1 MPAAIKPADKRLRP
15 TPPNPQRSEPPR
27 RSCRNERLR
36 PALARMDKLFLA
48 VVVSGLLVLVTA
60 AGLYALSKGTVTPH
74 PPTHAI
80 RQQRH

>member
-1 MPAAIKPADKRLRP
+1 
-15 TPPNPQRSEPPR
+15 
-27 RSCRNERLR
+27 
-36 PALARMDKLFLA
+36 MDKLFLA

-80 RQQRH
+80 RLKTPPEIGKQDRQ